1 MTDNLRGAL
10 WIVIAAFCAAGMTL
24 SVRALGTDFST
35 AQTIFVRC
43 AIGLSLVFIF
53 SAKKRSI
60 QIFSPQWKWLLVRS
74 LMTFV
79 ALFCG
84 FYSISV
90 LPLALVTVLFFT
102 APLWVTVLA
111 VPFFGETIGWR
122 RALATLAGFAGTLV
136 VLRPGVTE
144 FDPVMLL
151 ALASSLLFAG
161 VLLIGKKLSKTDS
174 ISTMMFYGMLVAGIG
189 SMPFAVSAWQTPSW
203 AEWLLMFSIAGFGTL
218 RGFGDTK
225 GYAIGEASV
234 MAPFQ
239 YTRLVIVSIAAY
251 LIFAEVPDIYTIIG
265 GSIIIL
271 SSLYIAHRETKRP
284 TKLGRIAAP

>member
-10 WIVIAAFCAAGMTL
+10 WIALAAVCAAGM
-24 SVRALGTDFST
+24 SVSIRALGGEVATS
-35 AQTIFVRC
+35 QIVFVRC
-43 AIGLSLVFIF
+43 LIGLSIVLLF
-53 SAKKRSI
+53 SIRNKSI
-60 QIFSPQWKWLLVRS
+60 HIFSPQWKLLLLRS
-74 LMTFV
+74 LMTLV

-84 FYSISV
+84 FHAMTV
-90 LPLALVTVLFFT
+90 LPLALVTILFFT

-122 RALATLAGFAGTLV
+122 RGLATLTGFAGTLV
-136 VLRPGVTE
+136 VLRPGIVE

-161 VLLIGKKLSKTDS
+161 VLLLGKKLSKTDS
-174 ISTMMFYGMLVAGIG
+174 IATMMFYGMVVAGLG
-189 SMPFAVSAWQTPSW
+189 SMPVALTHWQDPSW
-203 AEWLLMFSIAGFGTL
+203 VEWALLFSVAGFGTL

-225 GYAIGEASV
+225 GYATGEASV

-239 YTRLVIVSIAAY
+239 YIRLVIVAVAAY
-251 LIFAEVPDIYTIIG
+251 IFFAEIPDIYTIVG
-265 GSIIIL
+265 GGIIIV

-284 TKLGRIAAP
+284 TKVGSISAS